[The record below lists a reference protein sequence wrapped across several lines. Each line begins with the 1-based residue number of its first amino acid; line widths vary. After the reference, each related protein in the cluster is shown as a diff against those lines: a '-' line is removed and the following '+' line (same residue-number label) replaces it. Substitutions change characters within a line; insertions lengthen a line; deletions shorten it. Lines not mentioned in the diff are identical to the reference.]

1 MGKGSSKGHTPREA
15 KDNLKSTQLL
25 SVIDAISEG
34 PIEGPVDGLKSVLLN
49 STPVLDSEGNTNIS
63 GVTVVFRAGEQEQT
77 PPEGFESSGSET
89 VLGTEVKYD
98 TPIIRTITSANID
111 RLRFTFGVQ
120 ALVETTSKGD
130 RNPSEVRLL
139 VQIQR
144 NGGWVTEKDITI
156 KGKTTSQYL
165 ASVVVDNLPPRPFN
179 IRMRRMTPDS
189 TTDQLQ
195 NKTLWSSYTEIIDVK
210 QCYPNTTLV
219 GVQVDSEQFG
229 SQQVSRNYHLRGR
242 ILQVPSNYNPQTRQ
256 YSGIWDGTFKPA
268 YSNNMAWC
276 LWDMLTHPRYGM
288 GKRLGAADVDKWALY
303 VIGQNCDQ
311 SVPDGFGGTE
321 PRITCNAYLTT
332 QRKAWD
338 VLSDFCSAMRCMPV
352 WNGQTLT
359 FVQDRPSDKVWTYNR
374 SNVVMPDDGAPFRY
388 SFSALKDRHNAV
400 EVNWIDPD
408 NGWETATEL
417 VEDTQAILRYGRNV
431 TKMDAFG
438 CTSRG
443 QAHRAGLWLIKTEL
457 LETQTVDFSVG
468 AEGLRHVPGDV
479 IEICDDDYAG
489 ISIGGR
495 VLAVNSQTRTLT
507 LDREITLPS
516 SGTTLISLVDGQ
528 GNPVS
533 VEVQSVTDGV
543 KVKVSRV
550 PDGVAGY
557 SVWGLKLPTLRQRLF
572 RCVSIRENDD
582 GTYAITAVQH
592 VPAKEAIVDNGAHF
606 DGDQSG
612 TVNGVTPP
620 AVQHLTAEVTAD
632 SGEYQVLARWDTPK
646 VVKGVS
652 FLLRLTVTADDGS
665 ERLVS
670 TARTAETTYRFRQ
683 LALGRYTLTV
693 RAVNARGQQGDPASV
708 SFRINAPAKP
718 ATIELTPGYFQI
730 TAVPRLAVYDPTVQ
744 FEFWFSE
751 KRITN
756 TAQVEKSARYLGTGS
771 QWTVQGSR
779 IKPGTDFW
787 FYVRSVNLVGKSA
800 FVEASGQPSND
811 GEGYLEIFRGLIDET
826 LLGQALKERIDAS
839 ALRTEVTQLEED
851 IRQRMDTDIA
861 EVTRKIGKAENSLTQ
876 LVAKKNEDQTL
887 AIAQVSQKVDRV
899 SSEISQTVSQGQS
912 ENARQIAQVRQY
924 VDKKGSE
931 ITSTTDKK
939 LGDQAVTIQQI
950 QRVQSD
956 TRNELNA
963 MYMLK
968 VQKTKNGIPYVAG
981 IGAGIEDVDGQTLSN
996 ILLQADRI
1004 AMITPENG
1012 NTTPLFVAQGN
1023 QLFMNDVFLKRLFAV
1038 SITSSGNPPTFSL
1051 TPDGRLTARNADISG
1066 AITANT
1072 GTLNNVTINENCVIR
1087 GKLSANQI
1095 EGDLVKTVGKAF
1107 PRDSR
1112 APKRWP
1118 SGTITVRVYDDQPF
1132 NRQIVIPAVAF
1143 SGARHE
1149 RENSDTYSSCRL
1161 IVKKN
1166 GAEIY
1171 NRTAMDNTLVYSG
1184 VIDMPA
1190 GRGDMTLEFSVSA
1203 WWVNGWYPT
1212 ASISDLLVVVM
1223 KKATAGITIS

>member
-49 STPVLDSEGNTNIS
+49 STPVLDSEGNTNIA

-98 TPIIRTITSANID
+98 TPITRTITSANID

-210 QCYPNTTLV
+210 QGYPNTALV

-303 VIGQNCDQ
+303 VIGQYCDQ
-311 SVPDGFGGTE
+311 SVQDGFGGTE

-352 WNGQTLT
+352 WNGQRLT

-417 VEDTQAILRYGRNV
+417 VEDTQAIARYGRNV

-489 ISIGGR
+489 ISTGGR

-516 SGTTLISLVDGQ
+516 SGTTLISLVDGS

-533 VEVQSVTDGV
+533 VEVQSITDGV

-582 GTYAITAVQH
+582 GTYTITAVQH
-592 VPAKEAIVDNGAHF
+592 VPEKEAIVDNGAHF

-652 FLLRLTVTADDGS
+652 FMLRLTVAADDGS

-670 TARTAETTYRFRQ
+670 TARTTETTYRFTQ
-683 LALGRYTLTV
+683 LALGNYRLTV
-693 RAVNARGQQGDPASV
+693 RAANAWGQQGDPASV
-708 SFRINAPAKP
+708 SFRIAAPAAP
-718 ATIELTPGYFQI
+718 SRIELTPGYFQI
-730 TAVPRLAVYDPTVQ
+730 TATPHLAVYDPTVQ

-751 KRITN
+751 KRITDIR
-756 TAQVEKSARYLGTGS
+756 QVETTARYLGTALYWIAAS
-771 QWTVQGSR
+771 IN
-779 IKPGTDFW
+779 IKPGHDYY
-787 FYVRSVNLVGKSA
+787 FYIRSVNTVGKSA
-800 FVEASGQPSND
+800 FVEAVGRASD
-811 GEGYLEIFRGLIDET
+811 DAEGYLDFFKGE
-826 LLGQALKERIDAS
+826 
-839 ALRTEVTQLEED
+839 
-851 IRQRMDTDIA
+851 
-861 EVTRKIGKAENSLTQ
+861 IGKTHLAQELWTQIDNGQLAPDLAEIRTSITDVSNEITQ
-876 LVAKKNEDQTL
+876 TVNKKLEDQS
-887 AIAQVSQKVDRV
+887 AA
-899 SSEISQTVSQGQS
+899 
-912 ENARQIAQVRQY
+912 
-924 VDKKGSE
+924 
-931 ITSTTDKK
+931 
-939 LGDQAVTIQQI
+939 IQQI
-950 QRVQSD
+950 Q
-956 TRNELNA
+956 
-963 MYMLK
+963 K
-968 VQKTKNGIPYVAG
+968 VQVDTNNNLNSMWAVKLQQMQDGRLYIAG
-981 IGAGIEDVDGQTLSN
+981 IGAGIENTPDGMQSQV
-996 ILLQADRI
+996 LLAADRI
-1004 AMITPENG
+1004 AMINPANG
-1012 NTTPLFVAQGN
+1012 NTKPMFVGQGD
-1023 QLFMNDVFLKRLFAV
+1023 QIFMNDVFLKRLTAPT
-1038 SITSSGNPPTFSL
+1038 ITSGGNPPVFSL
-1051 TPDGRLTARNADISG
+1051 TPDGRLTAKNADISG
-1066 AITANT
+1066 NVNANA
-1072 GTLNNVTINENCVIR
+1072 GTLNNVTINENCRVL

-1112 APKRWP
+1112 APERWP

-1132 NRQIVIPAVAF
+1132 DRQIVIPAVAF
-1143 SGARHE
+1143 RGAKHE
-1149 RENSDTYSSCRL
+1149 RENNDIYSSCRL

-1171 NRTAMDNTLVYSG
+1171 NRTALDNTLVYTG

-1190 GRGDMTLEFSVSA
+1190 GRGHMTLEFSVSA
-1203 WWVNGWYPT
+1203 WLVNDWYPT

-1223 KKATAGITIS
+1223 KKSTAGITIS